1 MCHEFFLAILDD
13 RKRTKASIWSVA
25 KVLVLWFYVTPN
37 LTFKSW
43 MDSVYDSGENSFRIS
58 TGILIEV
65 EFESENQ
72 MTSDFVMKKQVFLL
86 PIVFTIKFKHFI
98 QLSIM

>member
-1 MCHEFFLAILDD
+1 
-13 RKRTKASIWSVA
+13 
-25 KVLVLWFYVTPN
+25 
-37 LTFKSW
+37 

-86 PIVFTIKFKHFI
+86 PIVFTIEFKHFYSVI
-98 QLSIM
+98 NYVGTNYSMPYILEHSVAEIFAKKFDVVKYFFDMT